1 MRSNKQP
8 CMDFMYLYE
17 GGYVDHPRDPGGAT
31 NLGITLK
38 TLGAWR
44 KQVVTKQD
52 VRNLSKI
59 EATQIYSANYW
70 DTIKGDVLPKGVD
83 LMGFDIA
90 VNMGPGRANKW
101 LDQTNTMPPIE
112 RIKKLDALRLGF
124 WRSLRTFPIFGKGWL
139 RRESACM
146 ALALK
151 MAAPP

>member
-8 CMDFMYLYE
+8 CMDFMFQFE
-17 GGYVDHPRDPGGAT
+17 GGYVDNPHDPGGAT

-44 KQVVTKQD
+44 HKVVTKQD
-52 VRNLSKI
+52 VRNLSKA
-59 EATQIYSANYW
+59 EATDIYSANYW
-70 DTIKGDVLPKGVD
+70 APINGDVLPKGVD

-90 VNMGPGRANKW
+90 VNMGPGRAKKW
-101 LDQTNTMPPIE
+101 LDQTNTLPTIE

-124 WRSLRTFPIFGKGWL
+124 WRALRTFPVFGRGWL

-151 MAAPP
+151 MASQP